1 MVIESSQRAN
11 FTWAGE
17 SDNGDV
23 DVVKE
28 YKNVSLLWKL
38 NLVWSG
44 PHKYFFVHAWLS
56 IFVSIVLSEIE
67 GQL

>member
-1 MVIESSQRAN
+1 MESTQRAN
-11 FTWAGE
+11 FTWAGK

-28 YKNVSLLWKL
+28 YKNVLLWKL
-38 NLVWSG
+38 NLVWIA
-44 PHKYFFVHAWLS
+44 PHKYFFLHAWLS
-56 IFVSIVLSEIE
+56 IFVLIVLSEIE